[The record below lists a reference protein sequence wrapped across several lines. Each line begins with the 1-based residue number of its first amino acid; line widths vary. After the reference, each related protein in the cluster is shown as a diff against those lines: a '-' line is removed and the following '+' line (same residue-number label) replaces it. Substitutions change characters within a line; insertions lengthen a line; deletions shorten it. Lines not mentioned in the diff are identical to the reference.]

1 MYGTIYTSS
10 EYYDCYQYNPIIN
23 HNKNNNNNNNI
34 ISNNMEIITNNE
46 CIICWLPST
55 ENTQVKCMKEHSF
68 FVSNCDCNTFFHDT
82 CLNKWLET
90 KSTCPIC
97 CIKIS
102 IKNDKNTTAYMKIK
116 RHTIIFYKNTCKI
129 LRLVSFF
136 CSINVF
142 ILLFYILFF
151 DLSIDT
157 PPYFYEGNL

>member
-10 EYYDCYQYNPIIN
+10 EYYDYYQYNPIIN
-23 HNKNNNNNNNI
+23 YNNNNTNNNNNNI
-34 ISNNMEIITNNE
+34 ATITNNE

-68 FVSNCDCNTFFHDT
+68 FVSKCNCNTFFHDT

-97 CIKIS
+97 CTKIS
-102 IKNDKNTTAYMKIK
+102 IKNDENITIYMKIK
-116 RHTIIFYKNTCKI
+116 RYIIIIYKNTCKV
-129 LRLVSFF
+129 LRLVSFL
-136 CSINVF
+136 SIINVI

-151 DLSIDT
+151 DFSIDT